1 MRQAILSGFIVLA
14 LVGSGTAS
22 YAQETPSRLAVDVSG
37 GHSAFADEIPVG
49 HFTIGGGVRWSLT
62 PRVSVG
68 PEVVFMRGPGDDRD
82 VFLTGKVIVDFMPA
96 RLVSPYF
103 VADAGAMLHSDQFPR
118 GPYWSREGAVSA
130 GGGAR
135 INVSPGLSIA
145 PEFRI
150 GWEPHIRIGVL
161 VTWRP

>member
-1 MRQAILSGFIVLA
+1 MRHAIFSTFIVFA
-14 LVGSGTAS
+14 LLGPGTAS

-62 PRVSVG
+62 PKVSVG
-68 PEVVFMRGPGDDRD
+68 PEVVFMRGPGEDRD
-82 VFLTGKVIVDFMPA
+82 VFLTGKVIVDFMPG

-103 VADAGAMLHSDQFPR
+103 VADAGAMLHGDQFPR
-118 GPYWSREGAVSA
+118 GPYWSSEGAVSA
-130 GGGAR
+130 GGGVR
-135 INVSPGLSIA
+135 INVTPHISIS

-150 GWEPHIRIGVL
+150 GWEPHARLGAVL
-161 VTWRP
+161 TWRP